1 MSRHAAPDLA
11 DPLMKRLNIER
22 GAAPETSQD
31 APPAVWTMINLNHEQ
46 PQTPGSGR
54 TPPDRDKINP

>member
-1 MSRHAAPDLA
+1 
-11 DPLMKRLNIER
+11 MKRLNIER

-31 APPAVWTMINLNHEQ
+31 APPAGVDHDQSQPLLNHEQ